1 MSRGK
6 RYFLPAI
13 LLLILLVMTLTMLCG
28 CEPGSQEPGKQVW
41 FEDQAMHRGLDFQH
55 QSGFSG
61 NYWLPEITTGGAAL
75 ADLDGDGDIDAYL
88 VQGGRIPGGNV
99 DAPGNRLYFNQ
110 GNGHFHAADS
120 GAEDRGYGMGVA
132 TGDYDNDGDID
143 LYVTNLGANV
153 LLRNDG
159 AGHFDNVTTSSGV
172 ADDGWGTAAAFL
184 DLDHDGDLD
193 LFLVNYLHWSP
204 VTAKECFSPDI
215 RTYCGP
221 TSADAQPDRLFRN
234 NGDGTFTDVS
244 LAAGINVA
252 YGSGLGIVGA
262 DVNGDGLM
270 DVFVANDGMVNQL
283 WLNQGNLRFVDES
296 FLWGCAMDD
305 HGIAKAGMGV
315 AAADVD
321 DDQDVDILVM
331 NLARQTDS
339 FYRNE
344 GTHFVDATSMTG
356 LGAPSS
362 RFTRF
367 GVALADF
374 DNDGVLDVYEANG
387 RTLHTPEHSD
397 DDFFAQPNSLFRGLG
412 GGRFEPVRHQG
423 GTLATLV
430 HTSRGVVKGDIDND
444 GGIDLLVINRDARPY
459 LLMNQ
464 IYQRGHWARFR
475 VLTRYGRDA
484 HGATV
489 SAIIGGKR
497 QYRNVQVAA
506 SYLAANDPR
515 VHFGL
520 DSHTGILDVEVRWPS
535 GESEAFG
542 DFPADRTAILQYG
555 EGAKNLG
562 TFQ

>member
-1 MSRGK
+1 MKSVWIVMMTGLLTGCGELQKKSEGK
-6 RYFLPAI
+6 I
-13 LLLILLVMTLTMLCG
+13 
-28 CEPGSQEPGKQVW
+28 W
-41 FEDQAMHRGLDFQH
+41 FEDQAVLRGIDFVH
-55 QSGFSG
+55 ESGFSG
-61 NYWLPEITTGGAAL
+61 NYWMPEMITGGAAL
-75 ADLDGDGDIDAYL
+75 ADLDGDGDLDAYF
-88 VQGGRIPGGNV
+88 VQGGKIPGGAP
-99 DAPGNRLYFNQ
+99 DAPPNRLYFNQ
-110 GNGHFHAADS
+110 GDGQFLAAPEP
-120 GAEDRGYGMGVA
+120 GAAADRGYGMGVA
-132 TGDYDNDGDID
+132 AGDYDNDGDID
-143 LYVTNLGANV
+143 LYITNLGPNV

-159 AGHFDNVTTSSGV
+159 SGHFDDVTASTGV

-204 VTAKECFSPDI
+204 ATAKECFSPDI

-221 TSADAQPDRLFRN
+221 TSGDAQPDRLFRN

-244 LAAGINVA
+244 MAAGINA
-252 YGSGLGIVGA
+252 AFGSGLGIVGA
-262 DVNGDGLM
+262 DVNDDGLT
-270 DVFVANDGMVNQL
+270 DIFVANDGMVNQL
-283 WLNQGNLRFVDES
+283 WLNQGNLNFVDES

-331 NLARQTDS
+331 NLVRQTDS
-339 FYRNE
+339 YYRNE
-344 GTHFVDATSMTG
+344 GTHFEDATSMTG
-356 LGAPSS
+356 LGAPSR

-387 RTLHTPEHSD
+387 RTLHTPEQKGD
-397 DDFFAQPNSLFRGLG
+397 DVFAQPNSLFRGSG
-412 GGRFEPVRHQG
+412 GGMFEPVSRQG

-430 HTSRGVVKGDIDND
+430 HTSRSVAKGDVDND
-444 GGIDLLVINRDARPY
+444 GGIDLLAINRDARPY

-464 IYQRGHWARFR
+464 IHQRGHWARFR

-489 SAIIGGKR
+489 SASIGGKR

-520 DSHTGILDVEVRWPS
+520 DSHTGIMDIEVHWPS

-555 EGAKNLG
+555 EGAKKLG